1 MDNVRG
7 SNPMLQEKIFERA
20 TRSNKVMSINGT
32 VNKLIVLLTLFLI
45 MAGISWYSFPLF
57 DFAVFVFFTVISFI
71 LGITTSFKPRLS
83 PFTTPVYVTLEGLSI
98 GFLSRHFDM
107 KCKGI
112 VLQAV
117 LLTIAVFAIM
127 LFIYKFRIIK
137 VDNGIVKWITL
148 VTGSIALVYLIDL
161 FLMFFGINVSFLHSN
176 GWVGIL
182 INLFVVG
189 VAAFN
194 FLGDFYFIE
203 EAARRQAPK
212 YMEWYLSFS
221 VFLTIVWLYLEILK
235 LLAKLNSRKKS
246 K

>member
-7 SNPMLQEKIFERA
+7 SNPMLRGKIFERA
-20 TRSNKVMSINGT
+20 TWSNDVMSISGT

-45 MAGISWYSFPLF
+45 TAGISWHFFPLF
-57 DFAVFVFFTVISFI
+57 DFTVFGIFTVIAFI
-71 LGITTSFKPRLS
+71 LGIATSFKPSLS
-83 PFTTPVYVTLEGLSI
+83 PYTTPVYVTLEGLLI
-98 GFLSRHFDM
+98 GFLSCLFDM
-107 KCKGI
+107 QYKGI

-137 VDNGIVKWITL
+137 VDNEIVKWITL

-161 FLMFFGINVSFLHSN
+161 FLMFFGINVPFLHSN
-176 GWVGIL
+176 GWAGIL

-189 VAAFN
+189 VASFN
-194 FLGDFYFIE
+194 FLSDFYFIE

-212 YMEWYLSFS
+212 YMEWYLSFG

-235 LLAKLNSRKKS
+235 LLAKLNSRRK
-246 K
+246 